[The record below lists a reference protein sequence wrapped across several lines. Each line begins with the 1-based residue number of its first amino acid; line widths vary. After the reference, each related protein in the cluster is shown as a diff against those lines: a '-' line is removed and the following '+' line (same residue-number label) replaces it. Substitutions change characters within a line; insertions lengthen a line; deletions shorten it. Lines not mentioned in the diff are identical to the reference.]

1 MNEIFNKFFVVS
13 FIALVTFAM
22 INLLK
27 SFMKEISVGRF
38 LRIILILII
47 IGISYFILKS
57 LGGVLVPFFAAWLLA
72 YLIYPIVTF
81 FQYKLRFKYRLLS
94 IITVLLLLLGVAT
107 GITMLVIPSLLSE
120 MVQLKVVVVD
130 FISNNIKNP
139 TIPATISD
147 ILREYANE
155 NNLPAILQS
164 SGVQDMVKT
173 MAQKTWFF
181 AVGTIN
187 VVIQILASCIA
198 LLYLF
203 FILLDYERLAD
214 EWKSLI
220 PQKWRNRV
228 AALSNDLKDGMNQ
241 YFRGQALIALI
252 VGILF
257 SIGFLIID
265 FPIAIGLGLFIGVLN
280 LVPYL
285 QLVSVIPITLLAL
298 TKAAGTGEN
307 FWVILASALIVTL
320 IIQAIQDLILIPR
333 IMGKR
338 MKLHPAVILLSL
350 AIWGKLLGIIG
361 MIVALPLTTLILG
374 YIKQITHHKD
384 QQYMAK
390 SNEK

>member
-47 IGISYFILKS
+47 IGITYFILKS

-94 IITVLLLLLGVAT
+94 IITVLLLILGAVT

-203 FILLDYERLAD
+203 FILLDYEILAD
-214 EWKSLI
+214 EWKSLL

>member
-1 MNEIFNKFFVVS
+1 
-13 FIALVTFAM
+13 
-22 INLLK
+22 
-27 SFMKEISVGRF
+27 MKEISVGRF
-38 LRIILILII
+38 LRIILILTI
-47 IGISYFILKS
+47 IGISYFVLKS
-57 LGGVLVPFFAAWLLA
+57 LGGVLLPFFAAWLLA

-94 IITVLLLLLGVAT
+94 IIAVLSLLFGAIA
-107 GITMLVIPSLLSE
+107 GITALVVPSLLTE
-120 MVQLKVVVVD
+120 LVQLKTVTVD

-139 TIPATISD
+139 TIPTSICEV
-147 ILREYANE
+147 LREYATDNDI
-155 NNLPAILQS
+155 LTILQS
-164 SGVQDMVKT
+164 SGVQDIFKT
-173 MAQKTWFF
+173 AAQKTWTF

-187 VVIQILASCIA
+187 VVIQIFASCIA

-214 EWKSLI
+214 EWKSMI
-220 PQKWRNRV
+220 PHKWRNKV
-228 AALSNDLKDGMNQ
+228 LTLSRDLKDGMNQ
-241 YFRGQALIALI
+241 YFRGQALIALT

-265 FPIAIGLGLFIGVLN
+265 FPIAIGLGLFIGILN

-285 QLVSVIPITLLAL
+285 QLISVIPITLLAL

-307 FWVILASALIVTL
+307 FWLILASALIVTL
-320 IIQAIQDLILIPR
+320 IIQTIQDLILVPK

-350 AIWGKLLGIIG
+350 AVWGKLLGIIG

-374 YIKQITHHKD
+374 YIKQVAPEKN
-384 QQYMAK
+384 QQHMAK
-390 SNEK
+390 NNEK

>member
-47 IGISYFILKS
+47 IGITYFILKS

-94 IITVLLLLLGVAT
+94 IITVLLLILGAVT

-120 MVQLKVVVVD
+120 MVQLKIVVVD

>member
-1 MNEIFNKFFVVS
+1 
-13 FIALVTFAM
+13 
-22 INLLK
+22 
-27 SFMKEISVGRF
+27 MKEISVGRF
-38 LRIILILII
+38 LRIMLILII
-47 IGISYFILKS
+47 ISITYFILKS

-94 IITVLLLLLGVAT
+94 IIAALLLILGVIT

-120 MVQLKVVVVD
+120 LAQLKVIVTD

-147 ILREYANE
+147 TLREYAND
-155 NNLPAILQS
+155 NNLPAILKS
-164 SGVQDMVKT
+164 SGVQDMVKE
-173 MAQKTWFF
+173 MAQKTWIF

-285 QLVSVIPITLLAL
+285 QLISVIPITLLAL

-320 IIQAIQDLILIPR
+320 IIQAIQDLILIPK

-374 YIKQITHHKD
+374 YIKQMIHEKD
-384 QQYMAK
+384 QRYMAK
-390 SNEK
+390 NEEI